1 LDFKRV
7 EDPDVIF
14 LAKTKLFE
22 KELEKFR
29 WMFDLPDMCS
39 KDPGGR
45 RWRGGLMRS

>member
-14 LAKTKLFE
+14 LDKSKLFKE
-22 KELEKFR
+22 ELEKFR
-29 WMFDLPDMCS
+29 CMFDLPDMCS